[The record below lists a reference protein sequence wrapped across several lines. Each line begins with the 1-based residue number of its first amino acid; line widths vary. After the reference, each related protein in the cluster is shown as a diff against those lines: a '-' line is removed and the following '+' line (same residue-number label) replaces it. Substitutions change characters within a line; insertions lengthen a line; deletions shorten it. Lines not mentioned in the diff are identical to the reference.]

1 MSTATIRQDTAGD
14 DSRARGTRVWDLAHT
29 RSGDK
34 GNTSNIAV
42 MAYDEAGWQRIRKDL
57 TSERVMAAF
66 AHLAKGP
73 VTRYEL
79 PRLRALNFVI
89 ENALAGGVTRS
100 LRLDPHGKTLSSV
113 MLTIELPD
121 AD

>member
-1 MSTATIRQDTAGD
+1 MSRGTG
-14 DSRARGTRVWDLAHT
+14 GTRVYDLAHS

-34 GNTSNIAV
+34 GNTSNVAV
-42 MAYDEAGWQRIRKDL
+42 IAYDDAAWDRIRTHL
-57 TSERVMAAF
+57 TAERVMAAY
-66 AHLAKGP
+66 AHLAQGP

-100 LRLDPHGKTLSSV
+100 LRLDPHGKSLSSIV
-113 MLTIELPD
+113 LAVELPD
-121 AD
+121 D

>member
-1 MSTATIRQDTAGD
+1 VS
-14 DSRARGTRVWDLAHT
+14 TRVYDLAHA

-42 MAYDEAGWQRIRKDL
+42 IAYDDAAWARIRTGL
-57 TSERVMAAF
+57 TAERVMAAY

-73 VTRYEL
+73 ITRYEV
-79 PRLRALNFVI
+79 PKLRALNFVI

-100 LRLDPHGKTLSSV
+100 LRIDPWGKSLSMIVLS
-113 MLTIELPD
+113 IELPD
-121 AD
+121 D